1 LSFFGSFFGS
11 DQREDLAQAN
21 KKATRQL
28 EAGYADQQKQYGQAV
43 QTLDPYAQGGQAG
56 FNAYTSAL
64 GLNGQ
69 PAQQQ
74 VQQGYFNDPGM
85 MGMEDL
91 AQNRLLRSLNARG
104 VSDSGQQR
112 LASARVQQE
121 NYGNYLN
128 RLMGLGQQGQQ
139 VAGAQSG
146 LQAGMGDNAMGYGAT
161 RAGQAINHGNAMAQA
176 RGIGINNVLGTI
188 SAAAGAYGTA
198 MGVPKKPT

>member
-1 LSFFGSFFGS
+1 
-11 DQREDLAQAN
+11 
-21 KKATRQL
+21 
-28 EAGYADQQKQYGQAV
+28 
-43 QTLDPYAQGGQAG
+43 
-56 FNAYTSAL
+56 
-64 GLNGQ
+64 
-69 PAQQQ
+69 
-74 VQQGYFNDPGM
+74 

-146 LQAGMGDNAMGYGAT
+146 LQAQMGDNAMGYGAT
-161 RAGQAINHGNAMAQA
+161 RAGQAINYGNAVADA
-176 RGIGINNVLGTI
+176 RGIGMNNVLGVLGTG
-188 SAAAGAYGTA
+188 AKAYGAYKQ
-198 MGVPKKPT
+198 MK

>member
-1 LSFFGSFFGS
+1 VGFFGSFFGD

-21 KKATRQL
+21 KKATGHL
-28 EAGYADQQKQYGQAV
+28 KTGYADQKAQYGQAV

-56 FNAYTSAL
+56 FQAYTNAL
-64 GLNGQ
+64 GLNGAG
-69 PAQQQ
+69 AQQQ

-121 NYGNYLN
+121 NYGSYLN

-146 LQAGMGDNAMGYGAT
+146 LQAQMGDNAMGYGAT
-161 RAGQAINHGNAMAQA
+161 RAGQAINQGNAMAQS
-176 RGIGINNVLGTI
+176 RGIGMNNVLGVLG
-188 SAAAGAYGTA
+188 AGAQAYGGFKQ
-198 MGVPKKPT
+198 MK